1 MVSSCPIDIVI
12 VGAGIGGLG
21 AALSLRNAGHRVT
34 VLEQAPG
41 FVEVRSQ
48 REDMP
53 PKERER
59 EGERKRANIS
69 QDDGVWVQYTKLN
82 FTRSA
87 PASKFPPTRP
97 EN

>member
-1 MVSSCPIDIVI
+1 MVSRCPIDIVI

-53 PKERER
+53 PKKRER
-59 EGERKRANIS
+59 GRQEES
-69 QDDGVWVQYTKLN
+69 QHIARRRCMG
-82 FTRSA
+82 
-87 PASKFPPTRP
+87 PAY
-97 EN
+97 